1 MSSEERPRGV
11 AYLASYCE
19 PAAAAHEAL
28 RKAVLNSGPLDLQT
42 CELIVLAGFVITGV
56 EFSFKAHAKRLLRHG
71 TGKDA
76 LRQAV
81 LVTFGSTAPF
91 PAVVQALRW
100 IDELDDES

>member
-28 RKAVLNSGPLDLQT
+28 RKAVLNCGPLDLQT
-42 CELIVLAGFVITGV
+42 CELIVLAGFVVTRV
-56 EFSFKAHAKRLLRHG
+56 EFSFKAHAQRLLRGG
-71 TGKDA
+71 TSRDA

-91 PAVVQALRW
+91 PAVVEALRW
-100 IDELDDES
+100 IDELSDQA

>member
-1 MSSEERPRGV
+1 MTSEERPRGV

-28 RKAVLNSGPLDLQT
+28 RKAVLSSGPLDLQT
-42 CELIVLAGFVITGV
+42 CELIVLAGFVVTGV
-56 EFSFKAHAKRLLRHG
+56 EFSFKAHARRLLSHG
-71 TGKDA
+71 TSKDA

-91 PAVVQALRW
+91 PAVIQALRW
-100 IDELDDES
+100 IDELDDQS